1 MNYEKIAVAGGG
13 VLGSQIAFQTAYSG
27 FAVTIWLR
35 EPGSIG
41 RCQPKLDRLRGI
53 YLDTLEAMKTD
64 SAAYAYGL
72 LPRDQVTPEA
82 CEAAKERVEEAYSS
96 LKLTTSY
103 KEAFSDAD
111 FVIESIA
118 ENPQEKIAFY
128 TEMARH
134 LPEKTVVA
142 TNSSTM
148 LPSTLA
154 PHTGR
159 PEKYLALHFANNIW
173 KQPTAEVMVH
183 AGTDPRY
190 FDEVFEFAQ
199 AIRMVPLKVMK
210 EQPGYLLNSMLVP
223 FLGAAE
229 YLWAEGIGTPEDID
243 LAWTMST
250 GAPNGPFR
258 ILDVVGLTTAYNIGM
273 MKPGADDPTT
283 PQGRICALLK
293 EKIDRGEL
301 GVNAGKGFYDYT
313 K

>member
-64 SAAYAYGL
+64 PAAYAYGL

>member
-1 MNYEKIAVAGGG
+1 MDYKKVVVAGGG
-13 VLGSQIAFQTAYSG
+13 VLGSQIAFQTAYCG
-27 FAVTIWLR
+27 FDVTIWLP

-53 YLDTLEAMKTD
+53 YLDTLEAMKTNP
-64 SAAYAYGL
+64 AAYAYGL
-72 LPRDQVTPEA
+72 LPKDGVTPEA
-82 CEAAKERVEEAYSS
+82 CDAAKERVESAYAN

-103 KEAFSDAD
+103 DEAFGDAD

-128 TEMARH
+128 TEMAKH

-148 LPSTLA
+148 LPSMFA
-154 PHTGR
+154 QYTGR
-159 PEKYLALHFANNIW
+159 PEMYLALHFANEIW
-173 KQPTAEVMVH
+173 KNPTAEVMVH
-183 AGTDPRY
+183 AGTDPKY
-190 FDEVFEFAQ
+190 IDELAAFAE

-223 FLGAAE
+223 FLSAAE
-229 YLWAEGIGTPEDID
+229 YLWAEGIGSVEDID
-243 LAWTMST
+243 KCWMLAT

-258 ILDVVGLTTAYNIGM
+258 ILDVVGLTTAYNIGR

-283 PQGRICALLK
+283 TSGKICALLK
-293 EKIDRGEL
+293 EKIDRGET
-301 GVNAGKGFYDYT
+301 GINAGKGFYDYT

>member
-64 SAAYAYGL
+64 PAAYAYGL

-103 KEAFSDAD
+103 EEAFSDAD

-128 TEMARH
+128 TEMAKH

-148 LPSTLA
+148 LPSTFA
-154 PHTGR
+154 SHTGR

>member
-64 SAAYAYGL
+64 PAAYAYGL

-229 YLWAEGIGTPEDID
+229 YLWAESIGTPEDID

>member
-64 SAAYAYGL
+64 PAAYAYGL
-72 LPRDQVTPEA
+72 LPRNQVTPEA

-293 EKIDRGEL
+293 EKIDHGEL

>member
-1 MNYEKIAVAGGG
+1 MNYKKVTVAGGG
-13 VLGSQIAFQTAYSG
+13 VLGSQIAFQIAYSG

-41 RCQPKLDRLRGI
+41 RCQPKLDRLKGI

-64 SAAYAYGL
+64 PAAYAYGL

-82 CEAAKERVEEAYSS
+82 CEAAKARVEKAYAD

-103 KEAFSDAD
+103 EEAFSDAD

-118 ENPQEKIAFY
+118 ENPQEKIALY
-128 TEMARH
+128 TEMAKH

-148 LPSTLA
+148 LPSTFA
-154 PHTGR
+154 SYTGR